1 MSLNFKSI
9 GRRLAAE
16 VADLYEF
23 GPRFMLHHVARAM
36 RREVLVVPVQGG
48 TMEARPGNSDIQT
61 ISQVFGRRE
70 YDLASIGAFSRINA
84 RYLEILESGRKPIIV
99 DAGANIGAAT
109 RWFETLFPQAI
120 IVAVEPDPGNAAV
133 LRRNA
138 PSAVVFEAAIGA
150 SGGHV
155 SLTGYDQGWAVETHR
170 AEAGCPVVTMDQ
182 AFAAVRGGEPFIAK
196 IDIEGFEE
204 DLFSANLDWLDEVT
218 VTIIEPHDW
227 RFPGRGTSRK
237 FQQAFGIR
245 PFELYLK
252 GENLIYVRL

>member
-61 ISQVFGRRE
+61 ISQVFGRR
-70 YDLASIGAFSRINA
+70 
-84 RYLEILESGRKPIIV
+84 
-99 DAGANIGAAT
+99 
-109 RWFETLFPQAI
+109 
-120 IVAVEPDPGNAAV
+120 
-133 LRRNA
+133 
-138 PSAVVFEAAIGA
+138 
-150 SGGHV
+150 
-155 SLTGYDQGWAVETHR
+155 
-170 AEAGCPVVTMDQ
+170 
-182 AFAAVRGGEPFIAK
+182 
-196 IDIEGFEE
+196 

-252 GENLIYVRL
+252 GENIIYVRL